1 MKKKLKRT
9 LAMIMSLS
17 MLATTTA
24 FTASA
29 EEVSSDNVETIST
42 DSKEATTADS
52 EEVNISADKCLGY
65 QVTSDEYKEF
75 LKKQSG
81 YIDWIEYSFSFFD
94 TLEIDDGYS
103 LDDVMD
109 ETGWFCKSNH
119 FKATGT
125 WGDNV
130 EWVYD
135 HGKLTISGTG
145 DIMSV
150 NVTTDYMHCCGPNHE
165 KYPWST
171 FATNISEI
179 DISDGITYVP
189 FRCFEV
195 TWRNL
200 KSIKFGADVKYIQNE
215 AIDFSY
221 GPKTVDQVDLYFPEG
236 AILEGSIFKYYEGNL
251 VIHGYANSAIDY
263 YLQEH
268 DSEIPNY
275 KFERVGRAKTDYYD
289 YRYNKNTVSSDYLP
303 YDFDLDGTL
312 DINNKTLKVTS
323 NKVDDRSKSALSS
336 DVLTPSIVNGELSY
350 DDDYCKYVEKLY
362 ISDNVEEIVR
372 LKEFYKL
379 KEIYV
384 PNNNTKLPWKCY
396 LPNDRSELTIIANK
410 GSKAEKYAKEYGI
423 KFVDLKEYNSG
434 EATLNNVDLNSTEPT
449 AESTQQAE
457 SSSEVSEETAVEGL
471 KLGDVNLDGDVTI
484 ADAVVLN
491 KYLVGS
497 ATLSESAQK
506 NADCD
511 KDGNITSSDTLTI
524 LKYVIGSIDEI
535 N

>member
-1 MKKKLKRT
+1 MKGKRLVAFISAFLMCSSMMT
-9 LAMIMSLS
+9 VNAMNV
-17 MLATTTA
+17 
-24 FTASA
+24 SA
-29 EEVSSDNVETIST
+29 EEISSEDIEMV
-42 DSKEATTADS
+42 TADS

-119 FKATGT
+119 FKATGK
-125 WGDNV
+125 WGNNV

-135 HGKLTISGTG
+135 HGKLTISGSGAIDPINDTSG
-145 DIMSV
+145 MI
-150 NVTTDYMHCCGPNHE
+150 YACGSNHE

-179 DISDGITYVP
+179 VISDGITDIP
-189 FRCFEV
+189 DFCFVLAGKGVESISIGKDVEV
-195 TWRNL
+195 ISSDAFDFYKSWGKGENL
-200 KSIKFGADVKYIQNE
+200 NI
-215 AIDFSY
+215 
-221 GPKTVDQVDLYFPEG
+221 YFPEQT
-236 AILEGSIFKYYEGNL
+236 AFEGNGL
-251 VIHGYANSAIDY
+251 SCIFANSEKNFIIHGYTNSPVDY
-263 YLQEH
+263 LIQ
-268 DSEIPNY
+268 NY
-275 KFERVGRAKTDYYD
+275 KDDYPTVTFDSIGTAEND
-289 YRYNKNTVSSDYLP
+289 YTEYKKNIQHIGKP
-303 YDFDLDGTL
+303 YKDDFDYTL
-312 DINNKTLKVTS
+312 DMKTKTLSVTWE
-323 NKVDDRSKSALSS
+323 DDFQKLGVVKTQ
-336 DVLTPSIVNGELSY
+336 DIKPTVINGELSDFDYYY
-350 DDDYCKYVEKLY
+350 DYVEKLN
-362 ISDNVEEIVR
+362 IENGIETVR
-372 LKEFYKL
+372 RLKELNNLKEFY
-379 KEIYV
+379 IPDSV
-384 PNNNTKLPWKCY
+384 SKLPSRAM
-396 LPNDRSELTIIANK
+396 LPDDISQLTIIANK
-410 GSKAEKYAKEYGI
+410 GTYAEEYAKEYGI

-434 EATLNNVDLNSTEPT
+434 EATLNNIDLNSTEPT
-449 AESTQQAE
+449 TESTQQAE
-457 SSSEVSEETAVEGL
+457 SSEPSSETSEETAVEGL

-491 KYLVGS
+491 KYIVGS

-535 N
+535 K